1 MIIAYVAKERQFTF
15 SLSFL
20 MLLPQMLGYVAEK
33 AQFCTTEYQLIYMP
47 WASSCLIY
55 SAYLRRIGRE
65 RGATSP
71 SGYFF
76 AKEVFAITELLVRY
90 SFYSYNYV

>member
-20 MLLPQMLGYVAEK
+20 VLLSQMLWYVAEK
-33 AQFCTTEYQLIYMP
+33 FCTMEFQLIYML

-55 SAYLRRIGRE
+55 SAYLRRIGIE

-76 AKEVFAITELLVRY
+76 AK
-90 SFYSYNYV
+90 